1 MKGDGAMKKSSRT
14 LRQQIREDRENL
26 RGLEDEE
33 EGKTGKRFGRARLVG
48 PPTARRRISAS
59 RSW

>member
-48 PPTARRRISAS
+48 PPTA
-59 RSW
+59 